1 MHPCKPYD
9 DEINLTS
16 VPHETMVGKKQRKTI
31 TRFKLKKMKETYRW
45 ISKLRFRK
53 YLILFLFQQEVK
65 LYKEYNLT

>member
-45 ISKLRFRK
+45 ISKLRFKK
-53 YLILFLFQQEVK
+53 YLI
-65 LYKEYNLT
+65 